1 LSIKDEIKQTCSKI
15 YLIQQIKHR
24 RRNEIA
30 KLPKRARFEQINQT
44 LYTFHNGTMYR
55 KEKVCLPKQTLDMN
69 QENLSKDF
77 SKGQRR
83 HMGATKI
90 SWK

>member
-1 LSIKDEIKQTCSKI
+1 
-15 YLIQQIKHR
+15 
-24 RRNEIA
+24 
-30 KLPKRARFEQINQT
+30 
-44 LYTFHNGTMYR
+44 MYR

-69 QENLSKDF
+69 QENLSKHF
-77 SKGQRR
+77 SKGQGR

>member
-1 LSIKDEIKQTCSKI
+1 
-15 YLIQQIKHR
+15 
-24 RRNEIA
+24 
-30 KLPKRARFEQINQT
+30 
-44 LYTFHNGTMYR
+44 MYR

-83 HMGATKI
+83 HVGATKI

>member
-1 LSIKDEIKQTCSKI
+1 
-15 YLIQQIKHR
+15 
-24 RRNEIA
+24 
-30 KLPKRARFEQINQT
+30 
-44 LYTFHNGTMYR
+44 MYR

-77 SKGQRR
+77 SKGQGR

-90 SWK
+90 CWK